1 VGDKAVLIDP
11 TRHVLHARHRPV
23 VSVAVKI
30 TPLEIPGLL
39 LIVPRR
45 FEDSRGYFTELYNE
59 KLLADAGEP
68 VRFVQDNF
76 SLSRKKGTVRGLHY
90 QNPPRQQAKL
100 VRVSR
105 GRILDVA
112 LDLRPS
118 SAFFGKHIFREL
130 SVENGEQIFIPAG
143 FAHGFCTLE
152 NDTEVV
158 YKVSDFYDPQTEQ
171 GVLWCDPDLNISWPV
186 SPPQATVSEKDAKL
200 PLFKD
205 MQKHF

>member
-1 VGDKAVLIDP
+1 MSA
-11 TRHVLHARHRPV
+11 
-23 VSVAVKI
+23 AVKI
-30 TPLEIPGLL
+30 TQLEIPGLL
-39 LIVPRR
+39 LIIPKR

-68 VRFVQDNF
+68 VGFVQDNF

-90 QNPPRQQAKL
+90 QIPPRQQAKL

-118 SAFFGKHIFREL
+118 SASFGKHISREL
-130 SVENGEQIFIPAG
+130 SAENGEQIFIPAG

-171 GVLWCDPDLNISWPV
+171 GVLWSDPDLNISWPV
-186 SPPQATVSEKDAKL
+186 EPQQATVSEKDAKL

>member
-1 VGDKAVLIDP
+1 
-11 TRHVLHARHRPV
+11 
-23 VSVAVKI
+23 VKI
-30 TPLEIPGLL
+30 TPLEISGLL
-39 LIVPRR
+39 LIVPKRI
-45 FEDSRGYFTELYNE
+45 EDSRGYFAELYNE
-59 KLLADAGEP
+59 KLLAEAGEP
-68 VRFVQDNF
+68 VGFVQDNF

-90 QNPPRQQAKL
+90 QTPPRQQAKL

-112 LDLRPS
+112 LDLRSSSPS
-118 SAFFGKHIFREL
+118 YGKHISREL
-130 SVENGEQIFIPAG
+130 SAESGEQLFIPAG

-158 YKVSDFYDPQTEQ
+158 YKVSDFYDPQTEH

-186 SPPQATVSEKDAKL
+186 EPSQATVSEKDAKQ
-200 PLFKD
+200 PSFKD

>member
-1 VGDKAVLIDP
+1 MSA
-11 TRHVLHARHRPV
+11 
-23 VSVAVKI
+23 AVKI
-30 TPLEIPGLL
+30 TQLDIPGLL
-39 LIVPRR
+39 LVIPKR

-59 KLLADAGEP
+59 KLLADAGAP
-68 VRFVQDNF
+68 SRFVQDNF

-90 QNPPRQQAKL
+90 QIPPRQQAKL

-118 SAFFGKHIFREL
+118 SASFGKHICREL
-130 SVENGEQIFIPAG
+130 SAENGEQIFIPAG

-171 GVLWCDPDLNISWPV
+171 GVLWSDPDLNISWPV
-186 SPPQATVSEKDAKL
+186 ELQQATVSEKDAKL

-205 MQKHF
+205 MQRHFLNI